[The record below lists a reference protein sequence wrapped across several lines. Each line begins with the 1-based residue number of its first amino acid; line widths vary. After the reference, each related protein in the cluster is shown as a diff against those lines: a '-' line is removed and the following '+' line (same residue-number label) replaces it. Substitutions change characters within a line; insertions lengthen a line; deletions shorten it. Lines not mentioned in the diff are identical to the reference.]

1 VAVTGTPKKSAGE
14 VKGRLNVALY
24 LPDSVRCL
32 SVAVPAV
39 DSAGMA
45 AGDSIAGPIAVVPIP
60 IAVRPIAVVP
70 IPIGVGPVAVVAI
83 AVAIISVAII
93 SMAICTP
100 MMSAV
105 DASNAPGC

>member
-1 VAVTGTPKKSAGE
+1 M
-14 VKGRLNVALY
+14 
-24 LPDSVRCL
+24 L

-45 AGDSIAGPIAVVPIP
+45 AGGSIDIGPGAVVPIP
-60 IAVRPIAVVP
+60 M
-70 IPIGVGPVAVVAI
+70 GVGPVAIVAI
-83 AVAIISVAII
+83 ASMAIISVAII
-93 SMAICTP
+93 SMVICTP

>member
-1 VAVTGTPKKSAGE
+1 MAGIPQKSAGE
-14 VKGRLNVALY
+14 VKSDLNAALY
-24 LPDSVRCL
+24 LPGSVRWL

-45 AGDSIAGPIAVVPIP
+45 AGGSIDVGPIAVVPIA
-60 IAVRPIAVVP
+60 IAVGPIAVVP
-70 IPIGVGPVAVVAI
+70 IVPIA

>member
-1 VAVTGTPKKSAGE
+1 MTGISQKSAGE
-14 VKGRLNVALY
+14 VKSDLNVALSI
-24 LPDSVRCL
+24 PGSVRWL
-32 SVAVPAV
+32 SIAVPAV

-45 AGDSIAGPIAVVPIP
+45 AGGSIDVGPVAVVPISIAVGPIAVVPIVP
-60 IAVRPIAVVP
+60 IA
-70 IPIGVGPVAVVAI
+70 